1 MKYFYGRVST
11 REQNLARQLSAA
23 RAYTEILEENIYCD
37 KESGKNFERENY
49 QALKSVLQPGDE
61 LIIKELDRL
70 GRNKEETKLE
80 LEWMKKNGVILR
92 VLDLPTTLM
101 QFPVGQE
108 WVFEMVN
115 NILIEVLGTIAEQER
130 NKIKVR
136 QAEGIAE
143 MPIVNGRRVSAKT
156 GRGFGRQEK
165 RPENFLEVLKKQKA
179 GVLTLKEA
187 LAEAGVGRTR
197 WYELAREHA

>member
-1 MKYFYGRVST
+1 MKYFYGRVSA
-11 REQNLARQLSAA
+11 RDQNLARQLSAA
-23 RAYTEILEENIYCD
+23 RAYTEIPEKNIYCD

-49 QALKSVLQPGDE
+49 QKLKSVLCAGDE

-70 GRNKEETKLE
+70 GRNKEETKKE
-80 LEWMKKNGVILR
+80 LEWMRKQGVIVR

-143 MPIVNGRRVSAKT
+143 MPIVDGKRVSSKT

-165 RPENFLEVLKKQKA
+165 RPENFCEVLKKQRA
-179 GVLTLKEA
+179 GLITLKEA

-197 WYELAREHA
+197 WYELAREYA